1 MIGACLAFMLQGSY
15 NEKQKPV
22 TEVSNWGDILLIDDQ
37 NVSFDIAMWWSVL
50 FRTDQQGGPNPGPQN
65 YCCSFSSCSC
75 PTCCHWPGSGV
86 FHHWEASRTK
96 LFGKEAGH
104 GPRGQNPPHAWYT
117 GSLWLAL
124 PPVQQRSPEL
134 CKYGADH
141 VYEAKDRWLNG
152 RIRLWSFSLLC
163 YFKMKAS
170 VKV

>member
-1 MIGACLAFMLQGSY
+1 MFSIYATRQLQWKTKTSDRS
-15 NEKQKPV
+15 EQLRRHFTDRWSKA
-22 TEVSNWGDILLIDDQ
+22 T
-37 NVSFDIAMWWSVL
+37 WWSVL

-141 VYEAKDRWLNG
+141 VYKAEDRWLNG

-170 VKV
+170 VKA